1 MARNVYDGHAPYM
14 LENTMDRSGLSAL
27 ALLLPIAIPMLVTRL
42 KSWVSF
48 RKALNTTPVRFPSA
62 FSVLFPP
69 SYFVVRV
76 PESDA
81 LHPLHDGPLLSSLR
95 PIVFITPYI
104 PPFFFFVRRFLMTF
118 SAFLYT
124 VHNALFPN
132 LRVFSSFVSCT
143 SPPSLFFFSRSS
155 SGKR

>member
-1 MARNVYDGHAPYM
+1 MLAFGVLHGVAHMARNVYDGHAPYM

-104 PPFFFFVRRFLMTF
+104 PPFFFCP
-118 SAFLYT
+118 AFLDD
-124 VHNALFPN
+124 F
-132 LRVFSSFVSCT
+132 LRVFVYG
-143 SPPSLFFFSRSS
+143 P
-155 SGKR
+155 